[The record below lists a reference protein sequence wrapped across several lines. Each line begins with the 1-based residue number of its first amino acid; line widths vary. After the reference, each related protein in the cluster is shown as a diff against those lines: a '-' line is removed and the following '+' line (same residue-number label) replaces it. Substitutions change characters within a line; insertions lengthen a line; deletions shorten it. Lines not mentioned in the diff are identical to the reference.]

1 MIELALSPGD
11 PVPLHPAPVKKF
23 RGTRLPGGGL
33 QVAEKEGYFISIH
46 EYPAPLFSLSLRTIQ
61 FNTEQKLHTREL
73 VKGLRLEMV
82 LTGQLHIN
90 NLAGQERILL
100 PGQYHITEMSSFQ
113 SHYMPGQGCCY
124 FCVHYTP
131 ELLTGMRMSNI
142 EEISPRIVPSPM
154 RDLLF
159 RMLENPFEG
168 QVRDFYYENSSRD
181 LLFYHIAVPPLT
193 MPGDLTP
200 TEIAACYAADRI
212 IAENLSIH
220 IPIHELA
227 RRTGTNV
234 FVLKHGF
241 PKLFGTGVFERLMQ
255 RKMER
260 AKYLLET
267 TDKLVQD
274 VGELSGYETVT
285 GFVTTFRKWY
295 GTSPKDYRKK
305 SRGLM

>member
-131 ELLTGMRMSNI
+131 ELLIGMRMSNI
-142 EEISPRIVPSPM
+142 EEISPRILPSPM

-159 RMLENPFEG
+159 R
-168 QVRDFYYENSSRD
+168 
-181 LLFYHIAVPPLT
+181 
-193 MPGDLTP
+193 
-200 TEIAACYAADRI
+200 
-212 IAENLSIH
+212 
-220 IPIHELA
+220 
-227 RRTGTNV
+227 
-234 FVLKHGF
+234 
-241 PKLFGTGVFERLMQ
+241 
-255 RKMER
+255 
-260 AKYLLET
+260 
-267 TDKLVQD
+267 
-274 VGELSGYETVT
+274 
-285 GFVTTFRKWY
+285 
-295 GTSPKDYRKK
+295 
-305 SRGLM
+305 